1 MYRERRLGPNATAWP
16 AAPSVSTNWRW
27 RVPADEAAEPG
38 IVDFGARQGW
48 RTPKMARVEAALLVA
63 SGSLSPRKLIQAAT
77 LVDSR
82 DLTAIVERLNAAY
95 DARGTAFRI
104 ERVAGGY
111 RLLTRPGLADW
122 LGKIFHRLQ
131 EAKLSPPA
139 LETLSI
145 VAYRQP
151 VTRADVEV
159 IRGVSCAEM
168 LKYLMERGLV
178 RIAGEDNSLGR
189 PFIYETTRAFL
200 EKFGLGTLDDLPNAR
215 QLRRKVQASSS
226 ADSEEDTADQAA
238 A

>member
-1 MYRERRLGPNATAWP
+1 
-16 AAPSVSTNWRW
+16 
-27 RVPADEAAEPG
+27 
-38 IVDFGARQGW
+38 
-48 RTPKMARVEAALLVA
+48 MARVEAALLVA
-63 SGSLSPRKLIQAAT
+63 SGSMSPRKLVQAAT
-77 LVDSR
+77 LADSR
-82 DLTAIVERLNAAY
+82 DLTAIIDRLNAAY

-111 RLLTRPGLADW
+111 RLLTRPNLADW

-200 EKFGLGTLDDLPNAR
+200 EKFGLGSLDDLPNAQ
-215 QLRRKVQASSS
+215 QLRRKVQAAPT
-226 ADSEEDTADQAA
+226 ADSEEDTTDQAA